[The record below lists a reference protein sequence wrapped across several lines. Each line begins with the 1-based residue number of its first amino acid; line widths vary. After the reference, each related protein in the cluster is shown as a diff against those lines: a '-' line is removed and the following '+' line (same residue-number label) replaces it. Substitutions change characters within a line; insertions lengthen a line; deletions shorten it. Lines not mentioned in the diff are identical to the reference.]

1 MQRVFGVL
9 LSVGLSLAGVGGW
22 LFWLQGLGQV
32 VAPTNGTVII
42 NEWSQGNGGSRE
54 WVELLVVTGPADL
67 RGWDLGDSTPGD
79 LQFSNDAAWSA
90 LPAGTLVVIYNGS
103 DPDTV
108 LPPDDEDGSDCR
120 LVVGHNNGR
129 FFTGTWPAIANTTAS
144 DNPHLRDASGATVH
158 DFTQAPGLH
167 PAAQQG
173 VAFIG
178 ETAVSLPDAA
188 QWQIIPA
195 TDTTPGTGNGGSNT
209 AWVDGLCGGVSG
221 VDVTVSKS
229 GPASAPPGATV
240 VYQLRVQNVGDEVAT
255 AVRLT
260 DTLPLELTYIADSSG
275 LSAQHPNAQTLVWEL
290 GDLAAGSTVSFVLT
304 TTLATTAIGTVS
316 NQLAA
321 ATTAAEVTL
330 ANNSVVAQTA
340 VSLPTTVLIDAVYVD
355 GYEPNDL
362 DEAVALWHGGETAVD
377 VAGWKVGDG
386 GSGTAVLPVGA
397 QLQPGQT
404 VWLARDGSAFTR
416 QFGFPPDFEHSD
428 SSPNIPNLGGSWPGF
443 ANGGDEVVLLDVTG
457 AVVDWLAY
465 GTGSGDPANWQ
476 GAALQPYTVPNVFT
490 SEGQILYRKRDQATG
505 LPLPDSN
512 TAVDWAQEG
521 SDPINGRKVRYPGWD
536 FDAFFHTVA
545 VTETAVLTIAQAPD
559 NAFATLA
566 QHIQSANHTI
576 QMAALTFDNWP
587 LAQQLM
593 AASQRGVA
601 VTVLLEG
608 EPVGGMDDQE
618 KYVCQQLEAAGGAC
632 WFMIRDD
639 AIDIQDRYRFY
650 HAKYMII
657 DGKIGVVSSEN
668 FSPRSFPDDDKSD
681 GTLGHRGVV
690 LLTDAPT
697 VVAHLQ
703 TLFARDLDPAN
714 HHDLF
719 RWQASHPKYGAP
731 PAYVVPITM
740 TGGVDYPVRYPTP
753 LTLHGTFAFELVQSP
768 DNSLRSLDGL
778 LGLVGRA
785 GAGDV
790 VLVQQLSERP
800 FWGRSSSNPTDDP
813 NLRLEAYLAAAR
825 RGATVRLLFDS
836 YFDDPTAPVSNAATC
851 AYALATARQ
860 EQLDVDCRVGNPTGL
875 GIHNKMVLVQL
886 NGRGYVH
893 VGSINGTEQASK
905 GNREL
910 ALQVQSNEAYTLLA
924 EMFNRDWPSRAYL
937 PVVRHGYRGRAQ
949 HVLISEVLYNPSGV
963 DDAEF
968 VELVN
973 PTGFP
978 IDISG
983 YSLGDAVNRDDF
995 EDVRRFPV
1003 GTILEPQATL
1013 VVATS
1018 ATAFFAEY
1026 GVWPDFEILE
1036 TETAVANLIDDQS
1049 WGDTAT
1055 FLQLGNAG
1063 DEVILRNP
1071 ADQIVDLLTYGTSTF
1086 PGAVPCPVVTA
1097 SNHSLERFPYWRDA
1111 DNCATDFRDW
1121 PFPNPNALP

>member
-178 ETAVSLPDAA
+178 ETAVSLPDPAH
-188 QWQIIPA
+188 WQIILA

-229 GPASAPPGATV
+229 SPASAPPGATV

-443 ANGGDEVVLLDVTG
+443 ANGGDEVVLLDATG
-457 AVVDWLAY
+457 TVVDWLAY

-576 QMAALTFDNWP
+576 QMAAHTFDN
-587 LAQQLM
+587 
-593 AASQRGVA
+593 
-601 VTVLLEG
+601 
-608 EPVGGMDDQE
+608 
-618 KYVCQQLEAAGGAC
+618 
-632 WFMIRDD
+632 
-639 AIDIQDRYRFY
+639 
-650 HAKYMII
+650 
-657 DGKIGVVSSEN
+657 
-668 FSPRSFPDDDKSD
+668 
-681 GTLGHRGVV
+681 
-690 LLTDAPT
+690 
-697 VVAHLQ
+697 
-703 TLFARDLDPAN
+703 
-714 HHDLF
+714 
-719 RWQASHPKYGAP
+719 
-731 PAYVVPITM
+731 
-740 TGGVDYPVRYPTP
+740 
-753 LTLHGTFAFELVQSP
+753 
-768 DNSLRSLDGL
+768 
-778 LGLVGRA
+778 
-785 GAGDV
+785 
-790 VLVQQLSERP
+790 
-800 FWGRSSSNPTDDP
+800 
-813 NLRLEAYLAAAR
+813 
-825 RGATVRLLFDS
+825 
-836 YFDDPTAPVSNAATC
+836 
-851 AYALATARQ
+851 
-860 EQLDVDCRVGNPTGL
+860 
-875 GIHNKMVLVQL
+875 
-886 NGRGYVH
+886 
-893 VGSINGTEQASK
+893 
-905 GNREL
+905 
-910 ALQVQSNEAYTLLA
+910 
-924 EMFNRDWPSRAYL
+924 
-937 PVVRHGYRGRAQ
+937 
-949 HVLISEVLYNPSGV
+949 
-963 DDAEF
+963 
-968 VELVN
+968 
-973 PTGFP
+973 
-978 IDISG
+978 
-983 YSLGDAVNRDDF
+983 
-995 EDVRRFPV
+995 
-1003 GTILEPQATL
+1003 
-1013 VVATS
+1013 
-1018 ATAFFAEY
+1018 
-1026 GVWPDFEILE
+1026 
-1036 TETAVANLIDDQS
+1036 
-1049 WGDTAT
+1049 
-1055 FLQLGNAG
+1055 
-1063 DEVILRNP
+1063 
-1071 ADQIVDLLTYGTSTF
+1071 
-1086 PGAVPCPVVTA
+1086 
-1097 SNHSLERFPYWRDA
+1097 
-1111 DNCATDFRDW
+1111 
-1121 PFPNPNALP
+1121 